1 MCHQLVINIVLSVI
15 TYSDFT
21 LTFPP
26 SLQYSIILSN
36 LNNVL
41 LKDEKKSLA
50 LSHVTEMS
58 PSKCHAIPNLHYLIQ
73 GPKDEEI

>member
-1 MCHQLVINIVLSVI
+1 MCHQLVINVVLSVI

-26 SLQYSIILSN
+26 SLQYSIILSD
-36 LNNVL
+36 LNVL
-41 LKDEKKSLA
+41 LREKKSLA
-50 LSHVTEMS
+50 LQHVTEMS
-58 PSKCHAIPNLHYLIQ
+58 ASKCHAIPNLHYLIQ